1 MLFEQELTDRVFRK
15 LGVKSQNSSDFVV
28 FEMDFKY
35 PLLSTPVKQKTT
47 FGPTLSY
54 AKPYQAPPVDEE
66 VWEYIVEH
74 LVEEI
79 QQRFPSLKLHSVRNS
94 INVPGMEVNFSIC
107 GTYS

>member
-15 LGVKSQNSSDFVV
+15 LGVKGQNGNDLVV
-28 FEMDFKY
+28 FEMAFKY
-35 PLLSTPVKQKTT
+35 PLLSTPVKQKPTL
-47 FGPTLSY
+47 GPQLSY

-79 QQRFPSLKLHSVRNS
+79 EKRFPTLKLHSVRNS
-94 INVPGMEVNFSIC
+94 INVPNMEVNFSVC
-107 GTYS
+107 GSYR